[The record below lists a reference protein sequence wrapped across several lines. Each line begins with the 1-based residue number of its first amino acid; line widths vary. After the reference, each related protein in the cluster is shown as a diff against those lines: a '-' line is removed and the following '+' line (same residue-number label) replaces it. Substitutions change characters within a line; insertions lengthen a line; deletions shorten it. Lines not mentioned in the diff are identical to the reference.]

1 MGIITDIKVAKGN
14 KKRQHIY
21 IDDEFVCT
29 VDEFTAFKNHLKVGL
44 EIDCAA
50 LEQITLESESSTAF
64 ERAIDLI
71 SNTPKTKKQIKDYLY
86 GKGYLPAVVN
96 SVVEKMLEYHY
107 LDDVQYARMYV
118 DAYKNKFGKQ
128 KLRFNLQ
135 AKGVSGAIVNEVLE
149 ELEPQEDAVFTLAKK
164 YLKSKEPTR
173 ENLDKLARHLLS
185 KGFSWSD
192 ISPVLTKL
200 RSGEY
205 DEGWD

>member
-1 MGIITDIKVAKGN
+1 MGIITDIKIAKGN

-21 IDDEFVCT
+21 IDNEFICT
-29 VDEFTAFKNHLKVGL
+29 VDDFTAFKNHLKVGL
-44 EIDCAA
+44 EIDRAT

-86 GKGYLPAVVN
+86 NKGYMPAVVN
-96 SVVEKMLEYHY
+96 SVIDKMLEYHY
-107 LDDVQYARMYV
+107 LDDSQYAKMYV
-118 DAYKNKFGKQ
+118 DAYKQKFGKQ

-135 AKGVSGAIVNEVLE
+135 AKGVDKQIIDEVLD

-164 YLKSKEPTR
+164 YLKNKEPTR
-173 ENLDKLARHLLS
+173 ENLDKLARHLVS
-185 KGFSWSD
+185 KGFSWND
-192 ISPVLTKL
+192 ISPVISKF

-205 DEGWD
+205 DESWD